1 MARNALSAWWGC
13 TGFAGASVRRSAL
26 LALMLAGR
34 AFAQPSPV
42 SAPPDGPAL
51 PLRNLDRISGAADT
65 PAIGVGVQGA
75 ESAQWL
81 LEAEG
86 EIQRL
91 GLQEA
96 IDYALANNPRLRS
109 ARAAIDRARGQ
120 VDVAFS
126 PFLPRVDLFGQ
137 SGVVSKTLAP
147 GTPGYVGILLP
158 GDLGTR
164 SYAEAEVG
172 LQWTI
177 YDFGRTGG
185 RFGQAIGRERVGELQ
200 LTRAG
205 QTIEFDVASAYLD
218 VLLARASRRVQ
229 EDSVRRSEAILK
241 DSKARRVSGVS
252 LKEDVLRAEV
262 QLSESREAL
271 ILAREAEF
279 NALASLNIAMGRNA
293 ALPLDVVDVE
303 SEPPLPGSLAY
314 LMEMAA
320 GQRAEVRMAR
330 QTVAIAERG
339 REAARGEFL
348 PRIYVRASV
357 GGTEGENV
365 ITGLQQGAG
374 LHLES
379 PIYAGGKHQ
388 GEMRSAVADVEAAMA
403 DARSILDS
411 VSLQVNV
418 AYHGVVASRERID
431 LARTAIVQAEEN
443 LRLVQVRYS
452 NGNATPTE
460 IVDGETALTRSQQRF
475 YSAKYLYLTAL
486 ARLDY
491 SVGSHQSES
500 IQQPADINDE
510 QEPSPQE
517 LPVPARLPT
526 VE

>member
-1 MARNALSAWWGC
+1 
-13 TGFAGASVRRSAL
+13 
-26 LALMLAGR
+26 
-34 AFAQPSPV
+34 
-42 SAPPDGPAL
+42 
-51 PLRNLDRISGAADT
+51 
-65 PAIGVGVQGA
+65 
-75 ESAQWL
+75 
-81 LEAEG
+81 
-86 EIQRL
+86 
-91 GLQEA
+91 
-96 IDYALANNPRLRS
+96 
-109 ARAAIDRARGQ
+109 
-120 VDVAFS
+120 
-126 PFLPRVDLFGQ
+126 
-137 SGVVSKTLAP
+137 
-147 GTPGYVGILLP
+147 
-158 GDLGTR
+158 
-164 SYAEAEVG
+164 
-172 LQWTI
+172 
-177 YDFGRTGG
+177 
-185 RFGQAIGRERVGELQ
+185 
-200 LTRAG
+200 
-205 QTIEFDVASAYLD
+205 
-218 VLLARASRRVQ
+218 
-229 EDSVRRSEAILK
+229 
-241 DSKARRVSGVS
+241 
-252 LKEDVLRAEV
+252 
-262 QLSESREAL
+262 
-271 ILAREAEF
+271 
-279 NALASLNIAMGRNA
+279 MGRNA

-314 LMEMAA
+314 LMEAA
-320 GQRAEVRMAR
+320 ARERAEVRMAR

-348 PRIYVRASV
+348 PRIYVRASI

-403 DARSILDS
+403 DARTILDS
-411 VSLQVNV
+411 VSLQVNI

-491 SVGSHQSES
+491 SVGSHQSDS
-500 IQQPADINDE
+500 IQQPADGNDE